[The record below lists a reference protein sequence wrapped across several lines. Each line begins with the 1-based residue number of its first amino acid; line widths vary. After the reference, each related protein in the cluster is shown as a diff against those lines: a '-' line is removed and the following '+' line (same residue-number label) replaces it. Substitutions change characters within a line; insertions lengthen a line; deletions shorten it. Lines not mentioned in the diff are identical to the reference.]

1 MAAQQGR
8 DVVLKRSDMG
18 GTPVFTAV
26 AGAVSTGWSMS
37 NGEVDITTNDEDGV
51 KTLLAGKYSM
61 GGSCSLSGVC
71 KDDAIWA
78 LMRTAFLTG
87 AINNYKLVTPGATGG
102 GTYSFAASIPTFEET
117 GEMDGALSFTMT
129 LNASGPITYAL

>member
-1 MAAQQGR
+1 MAALQGR
-8 DVVLKRSDMG
+8 DMILKRSDMG

-26 AGAVSTGWSMS
+26 AGATSTGWSMS

-61 GGSCSLSGVC
+61 GGSISLSGIA

-78 LMRTAFLTG
+78 LMRTAFTSG
-87 AINNYKLVTPGATGG
+87 AINDYKLVIPGAIGG
-102 GTYSFAASIPTFEET
+102 GTYSFAASIPTLEQT
-117 GEMDGALSFTMT
+117 GEMDGAVTFTLT
-129 LNASGPITYAL
+129 LNSSGAISFVA